1 MSTIVAKVG
10 TSSLTDDVGVIDT
23 AAIEKLCGEVAQLRV
38 DGHDVVVVS
47 SGAVSAG
54 VAALGLKE
62 RPTDTP
68 TLQALAAAGQSR
80 LMRTYDD
87 ILATHGLVPAQVLL
101 VPHDFIER
109 RQYLHARQTL
119 TRLLELGAVPIVNEN
134 DALADD
140 EIRFGDNDRLAAL
153 VAHLVNADLLVLLT
167 DTPGVLTADPRLDA
181 NASLIEEVVGIDRAF
196 EEQMGGAG
204 SQRGSG
210 GMASKVAAAAHRV
223 VVGCAGRDRRGRST
237 WRAARCRRG
246 RRGRGHGGAPARA
259 PPAGAQAAGSRSR
272 WRPRAWSRSTREHV
286 AALVDGNRSL
296 LPGGVVGVK
305 GDFLADDA
313 IEVAGPGGVV
323 FAKGLSRID
332 AHDLSQ
338 VMGRR
343 TSELPEG
350 WPHEVVHRDDLVVLP
365 G

>member
-101 VPHDFIER
+101 VPHDFIDR

-204 SQRGSG
+204 SSARERRDGLQG
-210 GMASKVAAAAHRV
+210 GRRAHRV
-223 VVGCAGRDRRGRST
+223 VVGCAGGHRRRGST
-237 WRAARCRRG
+237 WRAARCGRG
-246 RRGRGHGGAPARA
+246 RRRCGHGGAPARA
-259 PPAGAQAAGSRSR
+259 PPAGAQAVDRVRARL
-272 WRPRAWSRSTREHV
+272 PRASSRSTRARV
-286 AALVDGNRSL
+286 APSSTATGRC
-296 LPGGVVGVK
+296 
-305 GDFLADDA
+305 
-313 IEVAGPGGVV
+313 
-323 FAKGLSRID
+323 SRREWW
-332 AHDLSQ
+332 A
-338 VMGRR
+338 
-343 TSELPEG
+343 
-350 WPHEVVHRDDLVVLP
+350 
-365 G
+365 